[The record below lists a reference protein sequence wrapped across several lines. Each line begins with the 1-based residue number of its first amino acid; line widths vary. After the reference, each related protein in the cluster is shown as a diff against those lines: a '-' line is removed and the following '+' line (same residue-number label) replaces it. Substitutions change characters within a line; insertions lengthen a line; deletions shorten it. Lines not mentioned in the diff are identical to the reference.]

1 MVRSINIALLYFLAF
16 GVAGYA
22 AFVYSM
28 LPLGSLV
35 HPDMQAN
42 FLAHSTGIYTHAFAA
57 IVALVLGPF
66 QFSSRLR
73 QKHLQ
78 LHRWLGR
85 SYLAVG
91 VLVGGV
97 SGLYMSQF
105 AYGGTV
111 ARLGFAALAVF
122 WLYTGLR
129 AFLAIRRRAVDEHRR
144 WMVRNFALTFRLP
157 CSPVSTFQWPIQS
170 SHGYVGYRICCLQSG
185 DTTTLQATQTL
196 RCNCINSIATHFLV
210 GTPGRSEINRVTDI
224 GRKVGHL
231 DVVLI
236 AIDARCR
243 ITDGHANVVPPGFQ
257 KVAVCQSR

>member
-1 MVRSINIALLYFLAF
+1 MQSLNKALLYFLAF

-22 AFVYSM
+22 AYVYGR

-42 FLAHSTGIYTHAFAA
+42 FLAHPAGIYTHAFAA
-57 IVALVLGPF
+57 IVALLLGPS

-85 SYLAVG
+85 SYLAIG

-105 AYGGTV
+105 AYGGPV
-111 ARLGFAALAVF
+111 ARFGFAALAVF

-129 AFLAIRRRAVDEHRR
+129 AFLAIHRRAVNEHRR
-144 WMVRNFALTFRLP
+144 WMVRNFALTFAA
-157 CSPVSTFQWPIQS
+157 V
-170 SHGYVGYRICCLQSG
+170 
-185 DTTTLQATQTL
+185 TL
-196 RCNCINSIATHFLV
+196 RIYLPSSMLAGIDFSVAYPIIAWLCWVPNLLFAEWRYNNVSGKSSIAV
-210 GTPGRSEINRVTDI
+210 
-224 GRKVGHL
+224 
-231 DVVLI
+231 
-236 AIDARCR
+236 
-243 ITDGHANVVPPGFQ
+243 
-257 KVAVCQSR
+257 

>member
-144 WMVRNFALTFRLP
+144 WMVRNFALTFAAVMLRIYLP
-157 CSPVSTFQWPIQS
+157 ASMLAGIDFSVAYPIIAWLCWLPNLLFAEWR
-170 SHGYVGYRICCLQSG
+170 YNDASG
-185 DTTTLQATQTL
+185 
-196 RCNCINSIATHFLV
+196 NS
-210 GTPGRSEINRVTDI
+210 N
-224 GRKVGHL
+224 
-231 DVVLI
+231 
-236 AIDARCR
+236 
-243 ITDGHANVVPPGFQ
+243 ITV
-257 KVAVCQSR
+257 